1 MAKVIRTLILGA
13 NLRYSKAWK
22 LNLGEKNKTFWQN
35 IKVNWNIFY
44 TLTMTKYK

>member
-35 IKVNWNIFY
+35 IKVI
-44 TLTMTKYK
+44 LKYFLYSNNDKI